1 MGPIYCHIILL
12 LYNSQT
18 DYLVSLDVS
27 LLFGKRETATLEG
40 NETIMK
46 TGNLV
51 SIKGQR
57 KTMLLVFR
65 L

>member
-51 SIKGQR
+51 YQIHLSKGNEKQCY
-57 KTMLLVFR
+57 
-65 L
+65 

>member
-1 MGPIYCHIILL
+1 MGPIYGHIILL